1 MMRSTLTATSR
12 PMMTMATQA
21 ATRSCATSAMS
32 AAAMSSLSASGS
44 RNCPSVVTCLLRRA
58 T

>member
-1 MMRSTLTATSR
+1 MRSTLTATSR
-12 PMMTMATQA
+12 PMMSMATQTA
-21 ATRSCATSAMS
+21 MRPWLTRAMS

-44 RNCPSVVTCLLRRA
+44 RNCPSVVICLLRRA